1 MLTQYGVMPVPPHH
15 QMMSM
20 MPQMMHQMPPHCNMM
35 GMMPP
40 MPGMMPG
47 QGQQPPATLGADT
60 AAPTTAASVLDES
73 TSEEEVDTRPRKQAR
88 KVKQWHQGDITS
100 SSTFIGKIAIP
111 RLCAMLEHIDPR
123 YTSALT
129 AEFDQNQSAV
139 VLWFDPSLEYKPPSE
154 APHVFD
160 AF

>member
-1 MLTQYGVMPVPPHH
+1 MLTQFGVMPVPHPH

-47 QGQQPPATLGADT
+47 QGQQPPAPLGADT

-73 TSEEEVDTRPRKQAR
+73 TSEEEDTRPRKQAR
-88 KVKQWHQGDITS
+88 KVKQWHQGDVTS
-100 SSTFIGKIAIP
+100 SSNFIGKIAIP
-111 RLCAMLEHIDPR
+111 RMCAMLEFIDPR

-129 AEFDQNQSAV
+129 AEFDQIQSAV
-139 VLWFDPSLEYKPPSE
+139 VLWYAHHIFN
-154 APHVFD
+154 